1 MCPNPVVQVTLVSNS
16 AKSYVVSNT
25 LYGSTVYAVDWDAV
39 FNGLNKKYRKAYV
52 RVHLSGTNNIAK
64 STISGAT
71 GYISLVGFG
80 SPFGY
85 SFDIAG
91 LIVSDLQ
98 YATATQ
104 ISSDVLETGYYLNSD
119 TRGNIVA
126 PVIYTPQGV
135 MPNFTVQ
142 MTQETGAVMANSNLS
157 SYAITIMFE
166 LFDEI
171 EPQQPSMNMKG
182 SILPMAPMT
191 G

>member
-16 AKSYVVSNT
+16 QKSYVVSNT
-25 LYGSTVYAVDWDAV
+25 LYGSTVYAVDWDAI

-52 RVHLSGTNNIAK
+52 RVHLCGTTNIAK
-64 STISGAT
+64 DTISNAT
-71 GYISLVGFG
+71 GYISLVGLG

-85 SFDIAG
+85 SYDIAG
-91 LIVSDLQ
+91 LIIADLQ
-98 YATATQ
+98 YGTASQ
-104 ISSDVLETGYYLNSD
+104 ISSAETGYYLNSD

-142 MTQETGAVMANSNLS
+142 MTQETGAVMANANLS

-171 EPQQPSMNMKG
+171 APQQPSMNMKG
-182 SILPMAPMT
+182 TILPMT

>member
-16 AKSYVVSNT
+16 SKPYVVANT

-52 RVHLSGTNNIAK
+52 RVHLSGTTNIAK
-64 STISGAT
+64 DTISNAT

-91 LIVSDLQ
+91 LIISDLQ
-98 YATATQ
+98 YATASQ
-104 ISSDVLETGYYLNSD
+104 ISSAQTGYYLNSD

-142 MTQETGAVMANSNLS
+142 MTQETGAIMDNANLS
-157 SYAITIMFE
+157 AYAITIMFE

-171 EPQQPSMNMKG
+171 TPQQPDMTKKG

>member
-1 MCPNPVVQVTLVSNS
+1 MCHSNPVVQVTLVSS
-16 AKSYVVSNT
+16 SQKSYVVSNT
-25 LYGSTVYAVDWDAV
+25 LYGATVYSVDWDAV

-52 RVHLSGTNNIAK
+52 RIHLSGTANIAK
-64 STISGAT
+64 DTVTNAT
-71 GYISLVGFG
+71 GYISLVGLG

-85 SFDIAG
+85 SLDIAG
-91 LIVSDLQ
+91 LLISELQ
-98 YATATQ
+98 YADTSQ
-104 ISSDVLETGYYLNSD
+104 ISSSGTGYYLDTD

-142 MTQETGAVMANSNLS
+142 MTQETGAIMDNLNLS
-157 SYAITIMFE
+157 AYAITIMFE

-171 EPQQPSMNMKG
+171 AAQQPDMAKKG
-182 SILPMAPMT
+182 SILPMT